1 MGFFIV
7 IMGFIILVVVM
18 NILKKESPT
27 NDRSARSH
35 SHDSNTH
42 TIDHNAI
49 STFVSVEDSNT
60 HNCSDSVA
68 SFADTSS
75 CNDSGSSSD

>member
-7 IMGFIILVVVM
+7 IMGFVILVVVM

-35 SHDSNTH
+35 SSTH
-42 TIDHNAI
+42 SIDHSAT
-49 STFVSVEDSNT
+49 STFVSIENLDT
-60 HNCSDSVA
+60 HNCADNAS
-68 SFADTSS
+68 SFADKSS
-75 CNDSGSSSD
+75 CSDSGSSSD